1 VAVDFAPFRV
11 SLYVDGQEQVVAN
24 SRGLMH
30 FEQRGGSADRQRQG
44 ADGAGA
50 DFDRHGGK
58 EVVDYGEDG
67 LAIYADGTKEERRV
81 LDDRSTQGHDGDGPE
96 TFQGHTDHKRNGPT
110 SVGLDLAFPGFTQ
123 LYGLPEHAGPLAL
136 RTTRGAGAQ
145 YSDPYR
151 LYNLDV
157 FEYELD
163 NPMALYGAVP
173 LLMGHKVGG
182 VGGHST
188 AGAFWFN
195 PSETFVD
202 IERTPEA
209 MRARLISESGVVDL
223 LLLPGP
229 SPAAAYRQYAQAT
242 GFPQLPP
249 LFALA
254 YHQCRWNYKDE
265 KDVLQV
271 DAKFEELDF
280 PYDVIWLDIE
290 HTDDKRYFTW
300 NSHLFPDP
308 ARMINAVAAHGRRMV
323 TIVDPHVKRDANYR
337 IHKIATDKGYYV
349 KDRDGEDFDGWCWP
363 GASSYLDFTSEE
375 VRSWWAD
382 QFALDTY
389 QGSTLDLFTWN
400 DMNEPSV
407 FNGPEVSMSKECQSL
422 AGVEHRE
429 WHNLYGL
436 YFHRATAEGLRRRS
450 PGGNLRPFVLS
461 RSFFAGTQT
470 AGAIW
475 TGDNAAEWS
484 HLAVA
489 APMLLQLSVGGVP
502 FVGADV
508 GGFFGNPEPELLIR
522 WYQAGAFQP
531 FFRAHAHI
539 ETKRRE
545 PWVFGE
551 PTTSILR
558 HAVMRR
564 YQFLPLWYTL
574 FFEGTF
580 SGLPPMRPLWMEFPE
595 DTEVL
600 AMDDQ
605 WMVGAALLVKPVVEA
620 GKTSVDVY
628 LPKGVWYNELD
639 AQKHTSSGAVKRFAA
654 PLESLPVF
662 LRGGAIVPKKMRLRR
677 SSRLMAP
684 DPYTLV
690 VAPDEKGRAD
700 GTLFMDDEESF
711 DYTNGAMRYMTMK
724 FDGISLTSTV
734 SDIKSSDT
742 RFKPQNRIE
751 RVVILGQTAAPSR
764 VTLLDQQE
772 KETELT
778 FDYDINKQALTVRK
792 PGCLAAT
799 SWAIVISNDKSQLSS

>member
-1 VAVDFAPFRV
+1 
-11 SLYVDGQEQVVAN
+11 
-24 SRGLMH
+24 
-30 FEQRGGSADRQRQG
+30 
-44 ADGAGA
+44 
-50 DFDRHGGK
+50 
-58 EVVDYGEDG
+58 
-67 LAIYADGTKEERRV
+67 
-81 LDDRSTQGHDGDGPE
+81 
-96 TFQGHTDHKRNGPT
+96 
-110 SVGLDLAFPGFTQ
+110 
-123 LYGLPEHAGPLAL
+123 
-136 RTTRGAGAQ
+136 
-145 YSDPYR
+145 
-151 LYNLDV
+151 
-157 FEYELD
+157 
-163 NPMALYGAVP
+163 
-173 LLMGHKVGG
+173 
-182 VGGHST
+182 
-188 AGAFWFN
+188 
-195 PSETFVD
+195 
-202 IERTPEA
+202 
-209 MRARLISESGVVDL
+209 
-223 LLLPGP
+223 
-229 SPAAAYRQYAQAT
+229 
-242 GFPQLPP
+242 
-249 LFALA
+249 
-254 YHQCRWNYKDE
+254 
-265 KDVLQV
+265 
-271 DAKFEELDF
+271 
-280 PYDVIWLDIE
+280 
-290 HTDDKRYFTW
+290 
-300 NSHLFPDP
+300 
-308 ARMINAVAAHGRRMV
+308 
-323 TIVDPHVKRDANYR
+323 
-337 IHKIATDKGYYV
+337 
-349 KDRDGEDFDGWCWP
+349 
-363 GASSYLDFTSEE
+363 
-375 VRSWWAD
+375 
-382 QFALDTY
+382 
-389 QGSTLDLFTWN
+389 
-400 DMNEPSV
+400 
-407 FNGPEVSMSKECQSL
+407 
-422 AGVEHRE
+422 
-429 WHNLYGL
+429 
-436 YFHRATAEGLRRRS
+436 
-450 PGGNLRPFVLS
+450 
-461 RSFFAGTQT
+461 
-470 AGAIW
+470 
-475 TGDNAAEWS
+475 
-484 HLAVA
+484 
-489 APMLLQLSVGGVP
+489 MLLQLSVGGVP